1 MAEDIIINDA
11 TFLYCTLMLNKKQ
24 ISQYIAPLSP
34 IPTTLRRSGNL
45 KKKIKCMMFDIYGTL
60 FISGS
65 GDIGIAKKKSPEAYE
80 QVYEQTC
87 ELEQLLIK
95 FKIRKTPKAVLNDLF
110 SGIEKKHDELRKQ
123 GIDFPEVE
131 IDRIWM
137 SILKNNDS
145 VTVRKFAAMFEM
157 IVNPVYPMPN
167 LKEMLSACKKSKV
180 LLGIIS
186 NAQFYTPYLFE
197 WLLDSNLKEL
207 GFHPDLI
214 LFSYK
219 SGHAKPSPFMFQ
231 SAVERLK
238 GLNVPA
244 DSALYIGNDMLN
256 DIYPAKKAGFNTAL
270 FAGDARSLRLRKNI
284 PECKT
289 LSSDLV
295 ITDLIQLLD
304 YI

>member
-1 MAEDIIINDA
+1 
-11 TFLYCTLMLNKKQ
+11 MLNKKQ
-24 ISQYIAPLSP
+24 ISQYITPLSP
-34 IPTTLRRSGNL
+34 IPATLRQSGNL

-65 GDIGIAKKKSPEAYE
+65 GDISIAKKKSPEAYE
-80 QVYEQTC
+80 ESY

-110 SGIEKKHDELRKQ
+110 SGIEKKHEKLRKQ

-137 SILKNNDS
+137 SILKNNDP
-145 VTVRKFAAMFEM
+145 VMVREFAVMFEL

-180 LLGIIS
+180 LIGIIS

-197 WLLDSNLKEL
+197 WLLDSNLEKL

-214 LFSYK
+214 LFSYR

-231 SAVERLK
+231 AAVERLK
-238 GLNVPA
+238 HLNVLA
-244 DSALYIGNDMLN
+244 SSALYIGNDMLN
-256 DIYPAKKAGFNTAL
+256 DIYPAKKTGFNTAL
-270 FAGDARSLRLRKNI
+270 FAGDTRSLRLRGDVA
-284 PECKT
+284 ECKN
-289 LSSDLV
+289 LSADLV

>member
-1 MAEDIIINDA
+1 
-11 TFLYCTLMLNKKQ
+11 MLNKKQ

-34 IPTTLRRSGNL
+34 VPTTLCQSGNL
-45 KKKIKCMMFDIYGTL
+45 KKKIKCMIFDIYGTL

-65 GDIGIAKKKSPEAYE
+65 GDIGIAKKKVAEAY
-80 QVYEQTC
+80 

-95 FKIRKTPKAVLNDLF
+95 FKIRKTRKAVLNDLF
-110 SGIEKKHDELRKQ
+110 AAIEKKHDELRKQ

-137 SILKNNDS
+137 SILKNNDL
-145 VTVRKFAAMFEM
+145 VTVREFAAMFEM
-157 IVNPVYPMPN
+157 VVNPVYPMPN

-197 WLLDSNLKEL
+197 WLLDSDLKEL

-256 DIYPAKKAGFNTAL
+256 DIYPAKNAGFNTAL
-270 FAGDARSLRLRKNI
+270 FAGDARSLRLRKDVTK
-284 PECKT
+284 CKN
-289 LSSDLV
+289 LSADLV
-295 ITDLIQLLD
+295 ITDLIQLLE

>member
-1 MAEDIIINDA
+1 
-11 TFLYCTLMLNKKQ
+11 MLNNKL
-24 ISQYIAPLSP
+24 ISQYITPVSP
-34 IPTTLRRSGNL
+34 VPTTLRQSGNL

-80 QVYEQTC
+80 ESYELK
-87 ELEQLLIK
+87 ELLIK
-95 FKIRKTPKAVLNDLF
+95 FKIRETPKAVLNDLF
-110 SGIEKKHDELRKQ
+110 AAIEKKHAQLRKQ
-123 GIDFPEVE
+123 GVDFPEVE

-137 SILKNNDS
+137 NILKNNNR

-157 IVNPVYPMPN
+157 IVNPVYQMPN

-186 NAQFYTPYLFE
+186 NAQFYTPCLFE
-197 WLLDSNLKEL
+197 WLLNSNLEKL

-214 LFSYK
+214 VFSYR

-231 SAVERLK
+231 SAVEKLK
-238 GLNVPA
+238 RLNVSA

-270 FAGDARSLRLRKNI
+270 FAGDTRSLRLRKNV

-289 LSSDLV
+289 LSPDLI
-295 ITDLIQLLD
+295 ITDLIQLLE

>member
-1 MAEDIIINDA
+1 
-11 TFLYCTLMLNKKQ
+11 MLNKKQ
-24 ISQYIAPLSP
+24 ISQYIAHLSP
-34 IPTTLRRSGNL
+34 IPATLCRSGNL
-45 KKKIKCMMFDIYGTL
+45 KKKIKCMIFDIYGTL

-65 GDIGIAKKKSPEAYE
+65 GDIGIAKKKSTE
-80 QVYEQTC
+80 VYKKAH

-95 FKIRKTPKAVLNDLF
+95 FKIRKTTEAVLNDLF
-110 SGIEKKHDELRKQ
+110 AAIEKKHDKLRKQ

-137 SILKNNDS
+137 DILKNNDQ

-207 GFHPDLI
+207 GFHTDLI
-214 LFSYK
+214 LFSYI

-231 SAVERLK
+231 SAVESLK
-238 GLNVPA
+238 HLNVSA

-270 FAGDARSLRLRKNI
+270 FAGDARSLRLRKDV

>member
-1 MAEDIIINDA
+1 MYNNE
-11 TFLYCTLMLNKKQ
+11 L

-34 IPTTLRRSGNL
+34 IPTALRHSGNL
-45 KKKIKCMMFDIYGTL
+45 KKKIKCMMFDVYGTL

-65 GDIGIAKKKSPEAYE
+65 GDIGITKKKSPETYE
-80 QVYEQTC
+80 ETY
-87 ELEQLLIK
+87 ELEQLLIE

-110 SGIEKKHDELRKQ
+110 AAIEKKQDKLRKQ

-137 SILKNNDS
+137 SILKNNDLG
-145 VTVRKFAAMFEM
+145 TVRKFAAMFEM

-167 LKEMLSACKKSKV
+167 LEEVLSACKKSKI

-186 NAQFYTPYLFE
+186 NAQFYTSCLFE
-197 WLLDSNLKEL
+197 WLLDSNLEKL

-231 SAVERLK
+231 SALERLK
-238 GLNVPA
+238 RLNVPA
-244 DSALYIGNDMLN
+244 NSALYIGNDMLN
-256 DIYPAKKAGFNTAL
+256 DIYPAKKTGFNTAL
-270 FAGDARSLRLRKNI
+270 FAGDTRSLRLRKDVT
-284 PECKT
+284 ECKT
-289 LSSDLV
+289 LSPDLV

>member
-1 MAEDIIINDA
+1 
-11 TFLYCTLMLNKKQ
+11 MLNKKQ
-24 ISQYIAPLSP
+24 ISQYIAPLFP
-34 IPTTLRRSGNL
+34 VPTTLCQSGNL
-45 KKKIKCMMFDIYGTL
+45 KKKIKCIIFDIYGTL
-60 FISGS
+60 FISAS
-65 GDIGIAKKKSPEAYE
+65 GDIGIAKKKSPKAYE
-80 QVYEQTC
+80 AAS

-95 FKIRKTPKAVLNDLF
+95 FKIRKTRKAVLNDLF
-110 SGIEKKHDELRKQ
+110 AAIEKKHDELRKQ

-137 SILKNNDS
+137 DILKSNDL
-145 VTVRKFAAMFEM
+145 VTVREFAVRFEM
-157 IVNPVYPMPN
+157 VVNPVYPMPN

-197 WLLDSNLKEL
+197 WLLDSNLEKL

-256 DIYPAKKAGFNTAL
+256 DIYPAKNAGFNTAL
-270 FAGDARSLRLRKNI
+270 FAGDARSLRLRKDI

-289 LSSDLV
+289 LSADLV

>member
-1 MAEDIIINDA
+1 
-11 TFLYCTLMLNKKQ
+11 MLNKKQ

-34 IPTTLRRSGNL
+34 IPTTLCQSGNL
-45 KKKIKCMMFDIYGTL
+45 KKKIKCIIFDIYGTL
-60 FISGS
+60 FISAS
-65 GDIGIAKKKSPEAYE
+65 GDIGIAKEKVAEAY
-80 QVYEQTC
+80 

-110 SGIEKKHDELRKQ
+110 AAIEKKHDKLRKQ

-137 SILKNNDS
+137 DVLKNNDL
-145 VTVRKFAAMFEM
+145 VMVREFAVRFEM

-197 WLLDSNLKEL
+197 WLLDSNLEKL

-256 DIYPAKKAGFNTAL
+256 DTYPAKNAGFNTAL
-270 FAGDARSLRLRKNI
+270 FAGDARSLRLRKDI
-284 PECKT
+284 PKCKN
-289 LSSDLV
+289 LSADLV
-295 ITDLIQLLD
+295 ITDLIQLLE

>member
-1 MAEDIIINDA
+1 
-11 TFLYCTLMLNKKQ
+11 MLNKKQ
-24 ISQYIAPLSP
+24 ISQYTTPLSP
-34 IPTTLRRSGNL
+34 VPTTLCQSGNL
-45 KKKIKCMMFDIYGTL
+45 KKNIKCMIFDIYGTL

-65 GDIGIAKKKSPEAYE
+65 GDIGIAKKKSPKAYE
-80 QVYEQTC
+80 ESS

-110 SGIEKKHDELRKQ
+110 SGIEKKHGELRKQ

-137 SILKNNDS
+137 SILKNNDP
-145 VTVRKFAAMFEM
+145 VMVREFAAMFEM

-167 LKEMLSACKKSKV
+167 LKEMLSSCKKSKV

-197 WLLDSNLKEL
+197 WLLDSNLEQL

-238 GLNVPA
+238 CLNVPA
-244 DSALYIGNDMLN
+244 DSAIYIGNDMLN
-256 DIYPAKKAGFNTAL
+256 DIYPAKNAGFNTAL
-270 FAGDARSLRLRKNI
+270 FAGDARSLRLRKDVTK
-284 PECKT
+284 CKN
-289 LSSDLV
+289 LSADLV
-295 ITDLIQLLD
+295 ITDLIQLLE